1 MNDMKDQRIELRLPQ
16 QQLEELDSFIDSIDT
31 HFKPTRSDVL
41 RSFIAQGVR
50 GKFHPAHSEA
60 DDFPLGLRLNIFFQ
74 ICQQLRADHGALP
87 ALWRARDN
95 RRFMDSNYT
104 ESTVTAEAL
113 VRQVYLQRFTWFYEL
128 DQSHLQAINKT
139 LGQGTLVLS
148 LMNPRHNPEI
158 CSVLDSVVALREMFA
173 VIDSVIKEAERKLE
187 EYRNSTLS
195 DSLARIDGY
204 ARDNRVPLRF
214 MGYPDTK
221 EYTQHIQMWSM
232 LNWIDIGE
240 GSHVISDA
248 GLRHDQDLTD
258 KYAIMLE
265 VYRNITLNQRFDL
278 DALEQ
283 LVKNRQFFLS

>member
-16 QQLEELDSFIDSIDT
+16 QQLEELDNFIDSIDSQY
-31 HFKPTRSDVL
+31 KPTRSDVL

-50 GKFHPAHSEA
+50 GKFHPDHTEA

-74 ICQQLRADHGALP
+74 ICQQLRAGNGALP
-87 ALWRARDN
+87 VLSRARDSQ
-95 RRFMDSNYT
+95 RHIDRNYR

-128 DQSHLQAINKT
+128 DQTHLTAIHTN

-148 LMNPRHNPEI
+148 LMYPGHNPQI
-158 CSVLDSVVALREMFA
+158 CSILDSVIAMRDMFA
-173 VIDSVIKEAERKLE
+173 QIDSVINEAKNKLE
-187 EYRNSTLS
+187 NYKDSTLS
-195 DSLARIDGY
+195 ATLARIDGY
-204 ARDNRVPLRF
+204 AQDNEVPLRF
-214 MGYPDTK
+214 RGYPDTA
-221 EYTQHIQMWSM
+221 EYTQQIQMWSL
-232 LNWIDIGE
+232 LNWIDNGE
-240 GSHVISDA
+240 GNYAISDSS
-248 GLRHDQDLTD
+248 LRHHEDLTG

-278 DALEQ
+278 DALER